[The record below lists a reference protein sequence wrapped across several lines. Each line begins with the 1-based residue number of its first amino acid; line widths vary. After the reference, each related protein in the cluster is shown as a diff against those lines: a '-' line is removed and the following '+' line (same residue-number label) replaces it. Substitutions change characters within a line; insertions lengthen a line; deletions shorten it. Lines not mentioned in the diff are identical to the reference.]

1 MIKIVADSTC
11 NLSDDIIQQFDIRIA
26 PISIQF
32 NQETYEEGVT
42 IDRDLFYKKIEE
54 LGMIPTSSQPT
65 PAWFGRHY
73 EELHAQDHSILVIT
87 VTRKHSGTFESAVMA
102 KSMVPEASV
111 EVFDS
116 ASISLGTGWMV
127 LEAARMVKQGRTLPE
142 ILRRLESI
150 RAEARLFLTPLTLK
164 YLQMSGRVGRLQGAI
179 ASLLNV
185 KPIIYL
191 EDGALEASE
200 NVRTRSKALSRLIE
214 LLDEHLGRDN
224 PINLAV
230 MHARAEED
238 GQWLLARAKEL
249 FNIQAVLFADLVSSL
264 AVHGGPGVV
273 AIFGYPVE

>member
-11 NLSDDIIQQFDIRIA
+11 NLSDEIIQQYDIRIA

-42 IDRDLFYKKIEE
+42 IDRELFYKKIEA
-54 LGMIPTSSQPT
+54 LGIIPTSSQPT

-73 EELHAQDHSILVIT
+73 EELHAQGHSTLVIT
-87 VTRKHSGTFESAVMA
+87 VTRKHSGTFESAIMA
-102 KSMVPEASV
+102 KSMVPEADV

-127 LEAARMVKQGRTLPE
+127 LEAARMVEQGRTLPE

-150 RAEARLFLTPLTLK
+150 RGKARLFLTPSTLK

-191 EDGALEASE
+191 EDGALEANE
-200 NVRTRSKALSRLIE
+200 NVRTRSKALARLIE
-214 LLDEHLGRDN
+214 LLDEHLGREA

-230 MHARAEED
+230 IHARAEED
-238 GQWLLARAKEL
+238 GQWLLSRAKEI
-249 FNIQAVLFADLVSSL
+249 FNIRDILMGDLVASL

-273 AIFGYPVE
+273 AIFGYPVG